1 MIGHSGEHVSTA
13 LEVSG
18 IVLYSTACD
27 AFIALCD
34 VRLKIQMVTMETHSI
49 KVSNLKAT

>member
-1 MIGHSGEHVSTA
+1 MFGHSSEHVFTA
-13 LEVSG
+13 LEFSG

-34 VRLKIQMVTMETHSI
+34 VRFIIQMVTMETHFI